1 MGGEVPLFSE
11 KNRRSVREG
20 EDDWSRQSSRGTE
33 SERES
38 LRESQS
44 EVEMRE
50 RWVAWCRCSLRRIDG
65 R

>member
-1 MGGEVPLFSE
+1 MPLFAEE
-11 KNRRSVREG
+11 KRRSVREG

-38 LRESQS
+38 QS

-50 RWVAWCRCSLRRIDG
+50 RWVAWCRCSPRRIDG